1 MKGIYIYITW
11 GREAKLTGAMTSE
24 YPYIPNTNAGSSF
37 GSLKLDNGL
46 RPSLP
51 EPAMWLV
58 LNIANFIVGYNP
70 VMVSLNFTF
79 ADSNETVMLT
89 TDSEDTCFQIIV
101 AG

>member
-1 MKGIYIYITW
+1 
-11 GREAKLTGAMTSE
+11 MTSE
-24 YPYIPNTNAGSSF
+24 YPYIPNTNVGKFF

-46 RPSLP
+46 RDSYPEP
-51 EPAMWLV
+51 EPAMRLV
-58 LNIANFIVGYNP
+58 LNTANFIGGYNP

-101 AG
+101 QKDMGDGSLDPDW